1 MTRINILSAIAVA
14 LFLPLAACEH
24 DPGGD
29 PDSGTDPDTS
39 ADVEDYGLL
48 SVSTMPHGAT
58 VRVDEIVRGVTP
70 VLVEDLAP
78 GQYLVQITLDGY
90 QDFSDTVTVSA
101 DSTTP
106 LDITLEPETPTYN
119 LNGRW
124 SRDGTPDIGDVSHVG
139 DNVSGFPGVPDNL
152 TLIGTEFEYGPDSMD
167 NVVTGSIL
175 DNDHV
180 HLNLSTPWG
189 SDDYYYTRL

>member
-1 MTRINILSAIAVA
+1 MTRISILSAITIV
-14 LFLPLAACEH
+14 LFLYACEH
-24 DPGGD
+24 DPAGD

-48 SVSTMPHGAT
+48 SVSTMPLGAT
-58 VRVDEIVRGVTP
+58 VRVNEIMRGMTP

-78 GQYLVQITLDGY
+78 GQYLVEITLSGY

-106 LDITLEPETPTYN
+106 LDITLEPETPTYD

-124 SRDGTPDIGDVSHVG
+124 SRDSTPDICDVSHVG
-139 DNVSGFPGVPDNL
+139 DQVTGFNPVGRMTLTGTILTFEDAFGSWATGEVVDNDNVSITFYNAAED
-152 TLIGTEFEYGPDSMD
+152 TTYEYSY
-167 NVVTGSIL
+167 S
-175 DNDHV
+175 
-180 HLNLSTPWG
+180 
-189 SDDYYYTRL
+189 RL

>member
-1 MTRINILSAIAVA
+1 MTRTNILLATVVA

-24 DPGGD
+24 DPAQD
-29 PDSGTDPDTS
+29 PDSATDPDTS

-48 SVSTMPHGAT
+48 SVSTMPLGAT
-58 VRVDEIVRGVTP
+58 VRVNEITRGVTP

-78 GQYLVQITLDGY
+78 GQYLVEISLEGY

-124 SRDGTPDIGDVSHVG
+124 SHDGTSNICDVSHVG
-139 DNVSGFPGVPDNL
+139 D
-152 TLIGTEFEYGPDSMD
+152 T
-167 NVVTGSIL
+167 VTGFCGCEGTPLVLTGSDLFYSESGGSVEGEVL
-175 DNDHV
+175 DDNHV
-180 HLNLSTPWG
+180 TLTISNSWG
-189 SDDYYYTRL
+189 SDTFTYTRL

>member
-1 MTRINILSAIAVA
+1 MKRINILSAIAIA
-14 LFLPLAACEH
+14 FFLPLAACEH

-39 ADVEDYGLL
+39 ADVEEYGLL
-48 SVSTMPHGAT
+48 SVSTMPLGAT
-58 VRVDEIVRGVTP
+58 VRVNEIVRGVTP

-78 GQYLVQITLDGY
+78 GQYLVEITLAGY

-106 LDITLEPETPTYN
+106 LDITLEPDTPTYD

-124 SRDGTPDIGDVSHVG
+124 SRDSTPDICDVSHVG
-139 DNVSGFPGVPDNL
+139 DTVTGFCGVDDAPLALDGDSLTYSESSFSVSGTV
-152 TLIGTEFEYGPDSMD
+152 I
-167 NVVTGSIL
+167 

-180 HLNLSTPWG
+180 DLTITIG
-189 SDDYYYTRL
+189 SDNLDFSYTRL